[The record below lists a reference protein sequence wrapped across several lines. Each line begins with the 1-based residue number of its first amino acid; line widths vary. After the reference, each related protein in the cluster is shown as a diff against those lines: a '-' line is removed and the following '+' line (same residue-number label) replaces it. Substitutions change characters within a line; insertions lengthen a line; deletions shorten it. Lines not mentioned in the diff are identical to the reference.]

1 MLEDQSVVVLNAENR
16 EILQQALSL
25 YIENQEECPICMDD
39 LKSPVI
45 THCKHVYCGA
55 CIRKVVEMQ
64 GKCPMCRNQLSEEHL
79 LEPAP
84 ETSGSEDSGLDL
96 ETQSSKT
103 QAMLQILQAT
113 FKKEGSKVIIFSQ
126 WLVFQL
132 LSSLFYFP
140 FSSPDVDYNS
150 Y

>member
-1 MLEDQSVVVLNAENR
+1 
-16 EILQQALSL
+16 
-25 YIENQEECPICMDD
+25 
-39 LKSPVI
+39 
-45 THCKHVYCGA
+45 
-55 CIRKVVEMQ
+55 
-64 GKCPMCRNQLSEEHL
+64 MCRNQLSEEHL